1 MVDEILLRTDDIL
14 ATARLGLDDMLSTD
28 RTRRMSGLRNLIV
41 FGRSV
46 TFTLQNLSSKAEGF
60 DEWYSA
66 EQEVMKAD
74 SLMKYFLN
82 LRNEILK
89 QGKLNVSTSAH
100 ISSFNTEDIRKF
112 PRPRNAVAFFIG
124 DQIGGSGWEVELPDG
139 SKEKYYVTLPSSI
152 ATVKQT
158 FADMPREKFPELDGR
173 SVEDLSSEYL
183 EKLSALVSRARIRF
197 GTNVRPSGRPHL
209 TLVK

>member
-1 MVDEILLRTDDIL
+1 MIDEILSRTDDIL

-28 RTRRMSGLRNLIV
+28 YTRRMSGLRNLIV

-46 TFTLQNLSSKAEGF
+46 TFTLQNLSSKADGF
-60 DEWYSA
+60 DEWYLA

-89 QGKLNVSTSAH
+89 QGKLNVSTSAYFNSF
-100 ISSFNTEDIRKF
+100 SSEDIKKF
-112 PRPRNAVAFFIG
+112 PRPRNAMGFFLV
-124 DQIGGSGWEVELPDG
+124 DEIGGAGWVVELPDG
-139 SKEKYYVTLPSSI
+139 SQEKYYVTLPSSVGTI
-152 ATVKQT
+152 KQT
-158 FADMPREKFPELDGR
+158 FADMPREKFPDLDGR

-183 EKLSALVSRARIRF
+183 EKLSALVGRAKIRF